1 MKRGDMKNSSILF
14 FTLDENADGEKIING
29 NSGIEN
35 DRSYKDVKRD
45 NEWMQEYYIIY
56 KSYILEEKKNQGSF
70 VRQNFTT

>member
-1 MKRGDMKNSSILF
+1 MKSNSISF
-14 FTLDENADGEKIING
+14 FTLDENADGKKIIKG

-56 KSYILEEKKNQGSF
+56 KSHILDDLNDEDSVVENEL
-70 VRQNFTT
+70 TI